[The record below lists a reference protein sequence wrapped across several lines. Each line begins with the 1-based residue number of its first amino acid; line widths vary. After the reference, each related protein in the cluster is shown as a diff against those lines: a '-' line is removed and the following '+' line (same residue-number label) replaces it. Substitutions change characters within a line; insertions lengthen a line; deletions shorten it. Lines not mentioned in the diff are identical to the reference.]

1 MQLSNEFSVSA
12 PIDQVWAT
20 LMDFERV
27 ASCVPGAE
35 VQRITDDTY
44 RVGMRVKV
52 GPMTMQYAGELEV
65 VERDAD
71 GRRAVVQGHAQEA
84 RGQGTAQATVELQ
97 LIEEGGATKG
107 TANADVK
114 LSGRAA
120 AMGGGV
126 IRSVADQIMVQFS
139 QNLQNML
146 NKQQRNSG
154 PGEPSATGSDG
165 PAEVPTATPLPMNGA
180 SQPPASGN
188 PGPESLDALALAR
201 SVIGAQLRRPRVVI
215 GLTVLVL
222 LVIAFGLG
230 RHSGRHRLSG
240 KLGKHQ

>member
-1 MQLSNEFSVSA
+1 M
-12 PIDQVWAT
+12 
-20 LMDFERV
+20 
-27 ASCVPGAE
+27 
-35 VQRITDDTY
+35 
-44 RVGMRVKV
+44 VKV
-52 GPMTMQYAGELEV
+52 GPMTMQYAGELVV

-71 GRRAVVQGHAQEA
+71 GRRAVVRGHAQEA
-84 RGQGTAQATVELQ
+84 RGQGTAQATVELR
-97 LIEEGGATKG
+97 LTEDGGATKG

-146 NKQQRNSG
+146 NEQQRNSG
-154 PGEPSATGSDG
+154 PGEPSAAGSDG
-165 PAEVPTATPLPMNGA
+165 PGEVPAATPLPMNGA

-201 SVIGAQLRRPRVVI
+201 SVIRAQLRRPQVVV
-215 GLTVLVL
+215 GLTVPVL

-240 KLGKHQ
+240 KLGKHR